1 MTRPAD
7 IIQSRFVVVMFFPPK
22 YHSALQIGSLQSVI
36 ASCLTKSFDKN
47 CVFFIIEHLRIKRA
61 RQFLCR
67 LKGCLIFLKNIDL
80 GQFFV
85 YFKLSAQFR
94 KPMTH
99 SNNKYHEKSVVD
111 VLFGSNCCHRCSES
125 SAIPLSYSGTLE
137 VALFKWCNKCPVNF
151 RNRLAFTCSIRII
164 ALDRHVNCWN
174 FSFNLLWYV
183 QCG

>member
-1 MTRPAD
+1 MSYKVVW
-7 IIQSRFVVVMFFPPK
+7 QELCFVHNRTLEDKKSPSIPL
-22 YHSALQIGSLQSVI
+22 S
-36 ASCLTKSFDKN
+36 TK
-47 CVFFIIEHLRIKRA
+47 
-61 RQFLCR
+61 R
-67 LKGCLIFLKNIDL
+67 LPYFLKKNIGL

-99 SNNKYHEKSVVD
+99 STNKYHEKSVVD
-111 VLFGSNCCHRCSES
+111 VLLGSNCCHRCSES

>member
-1 MTRPAD
+1 MQNV
-7 IIQSRFVVVMFFPPK
+7 II
-22 YHSALQIGSLQSVI
+22 
-36 ASCLTKSFDKN
+36 
-47 CVFFIIEHLRIKRA
+47 
-61 RQFLCR
+61 
-67 LKGCLIFLKNIDL
+67 LKKNIGL

-111 VLFGSNCCHRCSES
+111 VLLGSNCCHRCSES

-183 QCG
+183 QWIWRLFLRPQPVWASKRVYQLSATSGLYSHSRESQIGVFTNGRKCLIVTKPPSVILSNKRDPCR